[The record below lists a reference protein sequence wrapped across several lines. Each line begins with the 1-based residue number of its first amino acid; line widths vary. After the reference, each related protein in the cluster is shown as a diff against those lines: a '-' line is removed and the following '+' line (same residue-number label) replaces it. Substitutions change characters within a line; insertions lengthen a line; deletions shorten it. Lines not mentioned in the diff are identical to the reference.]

1 MKPGI
6 QLGDRHMVCVCVCE
20 QQMLESSER
29 SDLVGN
35 GEMIV

>member
-6 QLGDRHMVCVCVCE
+6 QLGDRHMVCVCE
-20 QQMLESSER
+20 QQTLESSER

-35 GEMIV
+35 GELIV